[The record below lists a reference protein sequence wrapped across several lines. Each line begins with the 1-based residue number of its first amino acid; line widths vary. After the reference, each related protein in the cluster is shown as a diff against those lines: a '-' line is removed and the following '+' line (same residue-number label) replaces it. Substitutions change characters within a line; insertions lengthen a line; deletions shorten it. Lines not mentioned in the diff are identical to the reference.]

1 MIDIAISA
9 TRVVAALV
17 LVVLNGFFVASE
29 FAFVRVR
36 STSVEQL
43 VGRGAPGSGALQD
56 VMGSLDDYLAA
67 TQLGITL
74 ASLGLGWVGEPAIVA
89 LIEPALG
96 PLLPRTSSTSSRSRS
111 GSASSRSSTSCSVS
125 WRRRRSPSRRPS
137 GSR

>member
-43 VGRGAPGSGALQD
+43 VEEGRPGSGALRD

-74 ASLGLGWVGEPAIVA
+74 ALLGLGWVGEPAIVA

>member
-1 MIDIAISA
+1 MVDIAVSV
-9 TRVVAALV
+9 TRVAAALV

-43 VGRGAPGSGALQD
+43 AEEGRPGSGALQG
-56 VMGSLDDYLAA
+56 VMTSLDDYLAA

-89 LIEPALG
+89 LIDMFESGDRSLTAYTYQNPC
-96 PLLPRTSSTSSRSRS
+96 RTGER
-111 GSASSRSSTSCSVS
+111 
-125 WRRRRSPSRRPS
+125 
-137 GSR
+137 